1 MTRLAQIRQLA
12 TLADARAWR
21 EQAGEMN
28 SMEYLALI
36 MRMEALRKLENGN
49 A

>member
-36 MRMEALRKLENGN
+36 VRMEALRKLEGS